1 MSQLN
6 NAANSGGYLLTHA
19 LLATIWLQENNY
31 QLPTDF
37 TEPLYTANAA
47 LIGDDTVVTDLE
59 IEAAAFLYMTGHGAM
74 VDTAFVQ
81 RVVAAQNLDGG
92 WSYSSG
98 TPDGSYWHAS
108 VLGLILLLHVE
119 FPAPS
124 YPPLLAPAT
133 GCGGVYVNPMTTS
146 SIVVLLFAF
155 VNVTKKPMQSSLG
168 QLELRH

>member
-1 MSQLN
+1 
-6 NAANSGGYLLTHA
+6 
-19 LLATIWLQENNY
+19 
-31 QLPTDF
+31 
-37 TEPLYTANAA
+37 
-47 LIGDDTVVTDLE
+47 
-59 IEAAAFLYMTGHGAM
+59 MTGHGAL

-124 YPPLLAPAT
+124 YPPMLATAT
-133 GCGGVYVNPMTTS
+133 GYGGVYLSPTTVTS
-146 SIVVLLFAF
+146 TVVLLFAF
-155 VNVTKKPMQSSLG
+155 VNVTKKTMQSSLG
-168 QLELRH
+168 QLALRH